1 MDQAEKATGDIL
13 IFLPG
18 KAEIAAV
25 CSALD
30 RRGKGMVLPLHGH
43 LSLEEQSRIFRPSK
57 KRKIIVSTNVAETS
71 LTVPGIGVVIDSGL
85 VRQTRYYQGRGFLS
99 LVAIASDSASQR
111 AGRAGRTGPG
121 QCFRLWS
128 KAARMEERTRPEIH
142 RESLVPLVIAS
153 AACGRSVDS
162 LNFLTPPK
170 EYAIAQAREELNA
183 LGALDGLAELTPT
196 GQELFKLPMDPG
208 LGRLLIEAVQTPSA
222 EDMIDLVAGLSVG
235 RKPVRKGKA

>member
-1 MDQAEKATGDIL
+1 MQR
-13 IFLPG
+13 P
-18 KAEIAAV
+18 
-25 CSALD
+25 D

-170 EYAIAQAREELNA
+170 S
-183 LGALDGLAELTPT
+183 
-196 GQELFKLPMDPG
+196 M
-208 LGRLLIEAVQTPSA
+208 PS
-222 EDMIDLVAGLSVG
+222 
-235 RKPVRKGKA
+235 RKPGRN